1 MSMNYQQWRA
11 CRDELIGRYQP
22 LRLDC
27 MNPFYALDHLRL
39 QDVEDSES
47 TPCLSEA
54 VQAWSD
60 CAGIDLNT
68 GTWFATRGV
77 RSLLRTLCTAM
88 AASQSVGLWM
98 PSDVF
103 PAYHAIAADAGLSP
117 QSFTVMPSPDFGP
130 LNHAGLHDVMVLPL
144 PLTPIGRSLTESE
157 TDSIVGWLRQSS
169 SRVVVIDAVYA
180 YRGVAYGG
188 LDRLVET
195 GQCMQASSISK
206 TWIQRQVFGVAIV
219 PDAWASVLESH
230 CDTPSD
236 EDIHRAIACFTRQ
249 SDLPRKQQERFEA
262 QWEMLRP
269 EIVKVCPRWA
279 PPETGYFSILPMASQ
294 ALLDNYGMLAVPAS
308 VFGSRRDDLS
318 VISCLHD
325 IYP

>member
-1 MSMNYQQWRA
+1 MNYQQWRA
-11 CRDELIGRYQP
+11 RRDELIDRYQP

-27 MNPFYALDHLRL
+27 MNPFYALDHIRL
-39 QDVEDSES
+39 QHVENSDPVRRID
-47 TPCLSEA
+47 TV

-60 CAGIDLNT
+60 CAGVELDM
-68 GTWFATRGV
+68 GTWFVTRGV
-77 RSLLRTLCTAM
+77 RSFLRTLCCAIGKSDKT
-88 AASQSVGLWM
+88 GLWM

-103 PAYHAIAADAGLSP
+103 PTYHTIAADARIIP
-117 QSFTVMPSPDFGP
+117 ESFTVMPSPDFRP
-130 LNHAGLHDVMVLPL
+130 LEHAGPNDVLVLPL
-144 PLTPIGRSLTESE
+144 PLTPIGRSLAEPE
-157 TDSIVGWLRQSS
+157 TDGIVGWLRQSPA
-169 SRVVVIDAVYA
+169 RTVVIDTVYA
-180 YRGVAYGG
+180 YKASGYEG
-188 LDRLVET
+188 LDRLIET
-195 GQCMQASSISK
+195 GQCIQAWSISK

-219 PDAWASVLESH
+219 PDAWASVLASP
-230 CDTPSD
+230 CDAPSD
-236 EDIHRAIACFTRQ
+236 EDIHRAIACFTQ
-249 SDLPRKQQERFEA
+249 QPDLPRKQQERFEA

-269 EIVKVCPRWA
+269 EIVKVCPKWT